1 MSGSVMPNL
10 ERKSSIE
17 NEPRT
22 LNLSQIQIAREAALY
37 VVSTRSMEE
46 ALRIFT
52 AGLKPVI
59 NSARD
64 SEEEEE
70 NKNMVYDFEGFENSE
85 SRIRDIVSAPF

>member
-1 MSGSVMPNL
+1 MMSGSVMPNL

-52 AGLKPVI
+52 AGWSRLLLNVVI
-59 NSARD
+59 D
-64 SEEEEE
+64 S
-70 NKNMVYDFEGFENSE
+70 DDGPLF
-85 SRIRDIVSAPF
+85 